1 MILTITIWS
10 HLSQAIDRDEHNTK
24 NSQIRYEIISGN
36 YDKKFGI
43 DEINGKISVIEPLGL
58 FTGLDYDV
66 SSNGDYID
74 ADIRRT
80 SKLHS
85 SGKQTFFIPRNPLIR
100 TNPS

>member
-1 MILTITIWS
+1 MIFSIIIWS
-10 HLSQAIDRDEHNTK
+10 NLSQAIDRDEHNTK

-74 ADIRRT
+74 ADIRRS

-85 SGKQTFFIPRNPLIR
+85 SGKQILFISRNPFII
-100 TNPS
+100 NFC